1 MAANDN
7 YKERNQ
13 FPTQSFKFIFQYVNV
28 IFSHQVARMQA
39 ELAAAQD
46 AVSGAEKSKSNFER
60 QLRDMQGRLEEAE
73 AAGGKNLKN
82 QIRKL
87 EQRVSCYFYYIQASL
102 AENWKHGKSFL
113 NIERKLN
120 FHLKSVNIEFSSS
133 LAMRKSL
140 NIRLI
145 PK

>member
-1 MAANDN
+1 
-7 YKERNQ
+7 
-13 FPTQSFKFIFQYVNV
+13 
-28 IFSHQVARMQA
+28 MQA

-87 EQRVSCYFYYIQASL
+87 EQRVSRVTF
-102 AENWKHGKSFL
+102 
-113 NIERKLN
+113 
-120 FHLKSVNIEFSSS
+120 SS
-133 LAMRKSL
+133 LARSSL
-140 NIRLI
+140 FLSLV
-145 PK
+145 